1 MCSFTWALIP
11 GEHGKKLQNFVPFHQ
26 HQHGK
31 RATKLVFKA
40 VRAAQL
46 SEGPQQNTP
55 TTLSATGDHFPLYS
69 RVFCVKATN
78 TAEISTQLSLTQK
91 EYCVQKWATASSVS
105 NVSLRSLQ
113 MTLYVLPSK
122 WKGYKEGR
130 GALLKHV
137 TVTCSAEQLLLSPVI
152 CSLGCPAATVNELTL
167 NSKIRWM
174 VNHEGLSS
182 KSIMKHQAPSWQQK
196 KEFD

>member
-1 MCSFTWALIP
+1 MSPYPRGTW
-11 GEHGKKLQNFVPFHQ
+11 KK
-26 HQHGK
+26 
-31 RATKLVFKA
+31 ATKLCALSPTSTWKASYQAHVQSSASSTAQRGTSAKHPNNPFSHRWSFSIVFQGFLCQDNEHSWNLNS
-40 VRAAQL
+40 VEFDSERILRAEM
-46 SEGPQQNTP
+46 SH
-55 TTLSATGDHFPLYS
+55 SF
-69 RVFCVKATN
+69 
-78 TAEISTQLSLTQK
+78 LSLKCFTEVLADDFVCPAKQVK
-91 EYCVQKWATASSVS
+91 G
-105 NVSLRSLQ
+105 LQ
-113 MTLYVLPSK
+113 
-122 WKGYKEGR
+122 EGR
-130 GALLKHV
+130 GAVLKHV